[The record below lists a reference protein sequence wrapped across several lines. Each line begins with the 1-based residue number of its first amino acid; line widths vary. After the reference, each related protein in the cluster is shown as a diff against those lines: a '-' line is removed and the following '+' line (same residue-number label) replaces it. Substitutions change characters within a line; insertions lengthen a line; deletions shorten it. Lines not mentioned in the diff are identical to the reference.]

1 MATNAEHKSKFAA
14 LHQQWWCLHMSGS
27 GEEDFQVLSM
37 YFLYLSFISPWT
49 NLNLLHPTMLCA
61 KFCWNWPSGFGEE
74 DFFKDIVQIVQ
85 KDSFIRNSDSI
96 KSFPIWCPRY
106 WYSNNVIIYPK
117 PATPYVL
124 CKFFQPSYI
133 LLSEILYKTNRHV
146 KKWVHKY
153 KWTHVTWPSHN
164 SRSLSE
170 RLVYSL
176 VFDPETISNIH
187 LYYLHISWTDIIYK
201 L

>member
-1 MATNAEHKSKFAA
+1 MN
-14 LHQQWWCLHMSGS
+14 GS
-27 GEEDFQVLSM
+27 SFESPSPKECFVPNFVEIGPVVLEKK
-37 YFLYLSFISPWT
+37 I
-49 NLNLLHPTMLCA
+49 
-61 KFCWNWPSGFGEE
+61 
-74 DFFKDIVQIVQ
+74 FFKDIVQIVQ
-85 KDSFIRNSDSI
+85 KDSFIMNSDSI

-106 WYSNNVIIYPK
+106 WYSN
-117 PATPYVL
+117 YVFIQNRQHL
-124 CKFFQPSYI
+124 MYFVNFFQPSYI

-170 RLVYSL
+170 RLVYNL